1 MLCVKELSFNSII
14 SGWKVGSHDNHK
26 IAKAT
31 KDWKKMHKNLKR
43 TLNALPGILCLDCSW
58 RRNPMRQAINDFWD
72 VWEGGTVSGSGR
84 VGGTFSSSVVDPMSL
99 SGSLSSQTSTFES
112 PV

>member
-1 MLCVKELSFNSII
+1 MS
-14 SGWKVGSHDNHK
+14 
-26 IAKAT
+26 
-31 KDWKKMHKNLKR
+31 
-43 TLNALPGILCLDCSW
+43 
-58 RRNPMRQAINDFWD
+58 QAINDFWD